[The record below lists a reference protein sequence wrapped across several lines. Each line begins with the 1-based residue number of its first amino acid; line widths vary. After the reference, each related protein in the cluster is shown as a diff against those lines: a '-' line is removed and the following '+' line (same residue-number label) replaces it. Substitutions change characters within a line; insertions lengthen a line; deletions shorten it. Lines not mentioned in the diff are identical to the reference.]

1 VTRPNPFAAAAD
13 RYAEGPAVPPRR
25 TLRRAL
31 AGRTPHLALDVACG
45 TGLSTRGLAELGIAA
60 VGVDVA
66 PAMVARARA
75 DTGLPCVVAS
85 AEALPVATAAV
96 DLVTVGSGVHW
107 FDQQRFAAEAAR
119 VLRLGGALLLY
130 EHGGGT
136 LPDPAFLDWM
146 RGIYLRRFPPPPRGP
161 LAADFPAIGGF
172 VPERTDQWTDEVTMT
187 RAALAA
193 YLTTQS
199 NVADEPPERIRD
211 WFDAELAP
219 FFAGGRGRRVVR
231 FRGSCRLSCRLL
243 RRGAGERG
251 REAAPGA
258 GAGACAG
265 RGGG

>member
-1 VTRPNPFAAAAD
+1 
-13 RYAEGPAVPPRR
+13 
-25 TLRRAL
+25 
-31 AGRTPHLALDVACG
+31 
-45 TGLSTRGLAELGIAA
+45 
-60 VGVDVA
+60 
-66 PAMVARARA
+66 M
-75 DTGLPCVVAS
+75 
-85 AEALPVATAAV
+85 
-96 DLVTVGSGVHW
+96 
-107 FDQQRFAAEAAR
+107 
-119 VLRLGGALLLY
+119 
-130 EHGGGT
+130 
-136 LPDPAFLDWM
+136 
-146 RGIYLRRFPPPPRGP
+146 
-161 LAADFPAIGGF
+161 
-172 VPERTDQWTDEVTMT
+172 PERTDQWTDEVTMT

-231 FRGSCRLSCRLL
+231 FRGSCRLL